1 MTQNGS
7 LELIEIC
14 SLDSSQYR
22 PPYCR
27 NSQQFVS
34 WESSRDLWW
43 IQTRLCFSEED
54 EVRKLRQNFLQAF
67 SDSIAM
73 AYMRFQ
79 QDDHFFKECV
89 DIDNEVKLENNAKV
103 KAVIPSF
110 RESKVLLVFINSFYT
125 HLVCCRARLTGLI
138 FEDIIEI
145 DVLTFLVRMW
155 AKKWRLFSQ
164 LQEPHCVGGF
174 IPLTVN

>member
-1 MTQNGS
+1 
-7 LELIEIC
+7 
-14 SLDSSQYR
+14 
-22 PPYCR
+22 
-27 NSQQFVS
+27 
-34 WESSRDLWW
+34 
-43 IQTRLCFSEED
+43 
-54 EVRKLRQNFLQAF
+54 
-67 SDSIAM
+67 M
-73 AYMRFQ
+73 ANVRFQ

-145 DVLTFLVRMW
+145 DVLMFLVRMW
-155 AKKWRLFSQ
+155 AKK
-164 LQEPHCVGGF
+164 
-174 IPLTVN
+174 